1 MPYFLLLQCTKFN
14 FAGGAHSALRPLLWE
29 GEGKAQKEWKSEGVS
44 ERGRDIH
51 GRARGGRVEA
61 WKGRKPEN

>member
-1 MPYFLLLQCTKFN
+1 
-14 FAGGAHSALRPLLWE
+14 LLWE

-44 ERGRDIH
+44 ESGRDIH